1 MRRGPAVAMLLV
13 LLQCS
18 PCISQEATKAEA
30 EPDLSVFDLPAKFAR
45 INAHMQQVRAAMATN
60 KLDVAERAANEAVET
75 MEGVPETLVQLAAVQ
90 ANRGR
95 LDEAFNNL
103 EKAVDAG
110 LNKAS
115 VFSQPV
121 FTKLATMDGW
131 AELQKRSS
139 TAAPDPTRIWLRKAK
154 AIESDTRN
162 IGMITEANTM
172 WVPAGNVLLSFLTV
186 PEKNAEKPI
195 SQQKG
200 PVGDQLRQWGEEG
213 TAAGNHGDLYDNHDR
228 GHSNIRGSNFPQLT
242 RLKYSKAAKARNLDN
257 GAQVNMLFSGVV
269 VGNSSTSITS
279 RSVWRSQPRLI
290 ASANLTANQAFNQYA
305 NNHIYF
311 YPEHRDYDVGHNG
324 KGGGYGDVYF
334 ANLPFLIVSQ
344 GSSYTDKP
352 FIGAVLSTL
361 AAFRPDVKKKLV
373 KTKHL
378 MPTVHMIF
386 RRCNRGIAT
395 DEAYLSGAAHPPVF
409 DSKKLDALKMVRMA
423 HSMEVD
429 HLPPMCRL
437 RVMKESKPVG
447 TQQSERIF
455 NTPGAISRIHRTTDE
470 TRTMIVDAGNSKD
483 ANREPLKY
491 VWNVLQGDPDKIQI
505 KKLTD
510 DGRQVQITVAWHAR
524 RPIARGSQM
533 ETNRVDIG
541 CFVTNGTWYSPP
553 AIVSTYFPDNEVRQ
567 YRSGKLT
574 SRRFNSNYADPI
586 LVGKPKAAK

>member
-1 MRRGPAVAMLLV
+1 MRCGPVVLACLV
-13 LLQCS
+13 LLHCS
-18 PCISQEATKAEA
+18 PCISQEATEAAAER
-30 EPDLSVFDLPAKFAR
+30 DLSVFDLPAKFAR
-45 INAHMQQVRAAMATN
+45 INAHLRQVRAAMATN

-75 MEGVPETLVQLAAVQ
+75 LPGVPETLVQLAAVQ

-95 LDEAFNNL
+95 LDEAFQNL
-103 EKAVDAG
+103 EKAVEAG
-110 LNKAS
+110 FNKTA

-121 FTKLATMDGW
+121 FAKLATMDGW
-131 AELQKRSS
+131 SDLQKRSTS
-139 TAAPDPTRIWLRKAK
+139 AVPDPTRIWIRKAK

-162 IGMITEANTM
+162 VGMITEKNTM
-172 WVPAGNVLLSFLTV
+172 WVPAGNVLLSILTV
-186 PEKNAEKPI
+186 PDKNAEKPI
-195 SQQKG
+195 SRQKG
-200 PVGDQLRQWGEEG
+200 PVGDQLRRWDEEG

-228 GHSNIRGSNFPQLT
+228 GHSNVGGGNFPQLT
-242 RLKYSKAAKARNLDN
+242 TLKYSKAAKVRNLDN
-257 GAQVNMLFSGVV
+257 GAQLNMLFSGVV
-269 VGNSSTSITS
+269 IGNSSTSLTKGAL
-279 RSVWRSQPRLI
+279 WRSQPRLI

-311 YPEHRDYDVGHNG
+311 YPEHRDYDPGHNG

-352 FIGAVLSTL
+352 FIAAVLSTL

-378 MPTVHMIF
+378 MPAVHMIF

-395 DEAYLSGAAHPPVF
+395 DETYLSGAAHPPVF

-423 HSMEVD
+423 HSMDVD

-447 TQQSERIF
+447 TQQPERIF
-455 NTPGAISRIHRTTDE
+455 DTPAAISRIHRTTDE
-470 TRTMIVDAGNSKD
+470 VRRMAVDAGNSQD
-483 ANREPLKY
+483 ANKEPLKY
-491 VWNVLQGDPDKIQI
+491 VWRILQGDPDKIQI
-505 KKLTD
+505 KKLTE
-510 DGRQVQITVAWHAR
+510 DGRQVQLTVAWHDR

-553 AIVSTYFPDNEVRQ
+553 AIVSTYFPDNEVRR
-567 YRSGKLT
+567 YKAGELT
-574 SRRFNSNYADPI
+574 SHRFNSNYADPI
-586 LVGKPKAAK
+586 LVRKPKAVE